1 MSSTTTTTSTATT
14 TNSRQV
20 NNVVARCFASS
31 GSSGSGKDY
40 YDRVVPGARHEYGSL
55 GDMPSGPS
63 SRVSWQAEH
72 NQDIQKVTQKAL
84 IYELTQ
90 QQSRTIEDV
99 VPWFLANMPSSYFR
113 QIPETFRLSHVKAIS
128 AILDADL
135 DLHLNLQAHTHDGRK
150 VLTFIRPGT
159 APGTLLKMIME
170 LPYKDNDGSDYM
182 PLTRLHV
189 FSTDDEKMSLNMF
202 VYGQRE
208 GGLQDITEE
217 HVAPILEYAAKVQSG
232 DLVKTA
238 DGLLHPTASPLFE
251 QDRLMDY
258 LGKCGQNYINFGL
271 SNPRRFLQQME
282 MFDYVS
288 GTEGTAIHIEPDA
301 VEPNH
306 FWVDVAVANS
316 YPRVA
321 LEHLCRLLF
330 LHDFD
335 VARARL
341 DVVPDGDNGNIT
353 MLRMLV
359 QPIKDNDGS
368 PDVFDV
374 LTREI
379 KRCKW
384 LDPLTMD
391 LVFDR

>member
-1 MSSTTTTTSTATT
+1 MYR
-14 TNSRQV
+14 SRQMGQLT
-20 NNVVARCFASS
+20 ARLLRKQFKLASKHQTTALRCL
-31 GSSGSGKDY
+31 GSKSDY
-40 YDRVVPGARHEYGSL
+40 RIPGTPNPYGSL
-55 GDMPSGPS
+55 GDMPMPS
-63 SRVSWQAEH
+63 QRVSWQAEH
-72 NQDIQKVTQKAL
+72 NQDIQNVTQKAL

-90 QQSRTIEDV
+90 QQSATIEEV
-99 VPWFLANMPSSYFR
+99 VPWFLANMPESYFR
-113 QIPETFRLSHVKAIS
+113 QIPENFRISHVKAIS
-128 AILDADL
+128 AVKDAEM
-135 DLHLNLQAHTHDGRK
+135 DLHLNLQAHLHDGRK

-189 FSTDDEKMSLNMF
+189 FSTEDERMSLNMF
-202 VYGQRE
+202 VYGTRE
-208 GGLQDITEE
+208 GAPTDLTEE
-217 HVAPILEYAAKVQSG
+217 DVTPILEYAAQVQAG
-232 DLVKTA
+232 ELHKTV
-238 DGLLHPTASPLFE
+238 DGLLHPQASPLFE
-251 QDRLMDY
+251 KDTLMQY
-258 LGKCGQNYINFGL
+258 LSKCSQNYINFGL
-271 SNPRRFLQQME
+271 TNPRRFLQQLE
-282 MFDYVS
+282 MFNEVS
-288 GTEGTAIHIEPDA
+288 GSEGTAIHIEPDS

-335 VARARL
+335 VTRARL

-359 QPIKDNDGS
+359 QPMGPNTGS
-368 PDVFDV
+368 SDVFDV

-384 LDPLTMD
+384 LDPYTMD

>member
-1 MSSTTTTTSTATT
+1 MFR
-14 TNSRQV
+14 SRHFSRV
-20 NNVVARCFASS
+20 SIKTLREHVGSRNAIVKSRAIPVRCF
-31 GSSGSGKDY
+31 GTDY
-40 YDRVVPGARHEYGSL
+40 DKIIPGARNEYGSL
-55 GDMPSGPS
+55 GDMPSIPTQP
-63 SRVSWQAEH
+63 VSWQATH
-72 NQDIQKVTQKAL
+72 HQDIQNVTQKAL

-99 VPWFLANMPSSYFR
+99 VPWFLENMPASYFR
-113 QIPETFRLSHVKAIS
+113 QIPENFRISHVKAIS
-128 AILDADL
+128 AVKDAEM
-135 DLHLNLQAHTHDGRK
+135 DLHLNLQAHMPDGRR

-170 LPYKDNDGSDYM
+170 LPYKDSDGSDYV

-189 FSTDDEKMSLNMF
+189 FSTEDEQMSLNMF
-202 VYGQRE
+202 VYG
-208 GGLQDITEE
+208 LPDSTPSNVSEE
-217 HVAPILEYAAKVQSG
+217 VVLPILEYAGMVQRGELS
-232 DLVKTA
+232 KTP
-238 DGLLHPTASPLFE
+238 DGLLHPSASPLFE
-251 QDRLMDY
+251 HDRLMEY
-258 LGKCGQNYINFGL
+258 LGKCSQNYINFGL

-282 MFDYVS
+282 MFDAVS
-288 GTEGTAIHIEPDA
+288 GSEGTAIHIEPDS

-359 QPIKDNDGS
+359 TPIAGNPAS
-368 PDVFDV
+368 SDVFDV

-384 LDPLTMD
+384 LDPYTMD